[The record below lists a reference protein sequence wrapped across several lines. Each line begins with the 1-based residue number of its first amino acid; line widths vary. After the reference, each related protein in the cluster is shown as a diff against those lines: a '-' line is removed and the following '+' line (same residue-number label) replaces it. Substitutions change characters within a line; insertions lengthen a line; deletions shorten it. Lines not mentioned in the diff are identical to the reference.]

1 MAATSYN
8 GNIYMMA
15 GSNNPYNYSAIGYD
29 GKPAPASDHVWRF
42 SGDKNEWQIL
52 SPVEV
57 KSMDHRG
64 LLEHS
69 GVLYRIGGIDNSQQV
84 SANVLGYEVE
94 K

>member
-1 MAATSYN
+1 
-8 GNIYMMA
+8 
-15 GSNNPYNYSAIGYD
+15 
-29 GKPAPASDHVWRF
+29 
-42 SGDKNEWQIL
+42 
-52 SPVEV
+52 
-57 KSMDHRG
+57 MDHRG